1 MKLYQPLD
9 LNLRD
14 AVRLIDGGELQ
25 LPEFQRNFRW
35 GVKPRLELLDSIQKG
50 FPVGTL
56 LLMEMSPGIPSPF
69 GARTFEGAPESEPA
83 KARYLV
89 LDGQQRLSTCYWAL
103 RGDPRRVLAINLR
116 ELFSVT
122 EGDAGRP
129 INLADFLVTRN
140 RPDFLEKLLYGSH
153 LLPVTFLTDSQQ
165 LTEFLSSYRK
175 QLAQSPAT
183 AEFADFV
190 DTKLRSYI
198 EVFFTYEFPCVVL
211 PAGLDLEAVC
221 NIFTKINTTGQKL
234 SAFDLCVATLF
245 PQGENLRERLQKAH
259 DHPGVSTLDRDGTTI
274 LQTVALLA
282 RKEPQT
288 AALPKNI
295 SKDDVTKYWDRAVRG
310 VGEAAD
316 MLLGAGFW
324 DFYSVPY
331 DALIPP
337 LAASIAAIGDRPRS
351 QTERE
356 SLLRKTGRWVYQTAI
371 EQRYN
376 EGTDVKQA
384 RDFVTGST
392 WFATH
397 DDEVPEFARGPMV
410 WTPSATLGARTGAR
424 ARALT
429 AALNEHGPRDLMTQT
444 VLGYGSG
451 RQTPEIHHIF
461 PRAFLRDAQ
470 KRHGSESERALN
482 MTFLTKETNSFISD
496 RAPSVYL
503 TALMDRISTS
513 DSVDIAEARRRL
525 EAILITHF
533 IDGEALDAL
542 LSDDYEAF
550 LSARSNVFRRRLA
563 DRFGVYTI
571 LAPVEDEADVN
582 VDAEDDGSID
592 VTDP

>member
-1 MKLYQPLD
+1 
-9 LNLRD
+9 
-14 AVRLIDGGELQ
+14 
-25 LPEFQRNFRW
+25 
-35 GVKPRLELLDSIQKG
+35 
-50 FPVGTL
+50 
-56 LLMEMSPGIPSPF
+56 
-69 GARTFEGAPESEPA
+69 A
-83 KARYLV
+83 KAKHLV
-89 LDGQQRLSTCYWAL
+89 LDGQQRLSTCFWAL

-116 ELFSVT
+116 QLFAAT
-122 EGDAGRP
+122 GGQAGRP
-129 INLADFLVTRN
+129 IEFEDLLVTRN

-153 LLPVTFLTDSQQ
+153 LLPVTFLDDSQQ

-183 AEFADFV
+183 ADFADFV
-190 DTKLRSYI
+190 DTKLRSYL

-245 PQGENLRERLQKAH
+245 PQGENLRERLQKAY
-259 DHPGVSTLDRDGTTI
+259 DHPGVSTLDRDGTNI
-274 LQTVALLA
+274 LQTVALLSN
-282 RKEPQT
+282 KEPKK

-295 SKDDVTKYWDRAVRG
+295 SREDVTSHWDQAVHA
-310 VGEAAD
+310 VGQASE
-316 MLLGAGFW
+316 MLTAAGFW
-324 DFYSVPY
+324 DFASIPY

-337 LAASIAAIGDRPRS
+337 LAASIASKGDRPH
-351 QTERE
+351 TPIERE
-356 SLLRKTGRWVYQTAI
+356 ALLRKTGRWVYQTAV

-384 RDFVTGST
+384 RDFATGAA
-392 WFATH
+392 WFASAN
-397 DDEVPEFARGPMV
+397 DEVPEFARGPMV

-429 AALNEHGPRDLMTQT
+429 AALNDRGPRDLMTLAI
-444 VLGYGSG
+444 LGFGPG
-451 RQTPEIHHIF
+451 RQTPEIHHLF

-470 KRHGSESERALN
+470 KRNASEPERALN

-503 TALMDRISTS
+503 SALMERIAFA
-513 DSVDIAEARRRL
+513 DAIDLVEARRRL

-533 IDGEALDAL
+533 IDSFALDAL

-550 LSARSNVFRRRLA
+550 LEARANVFRRQLS
-563 DRFGVYTI
+563 DRFGVYTV
-571 LAPVEDEADVN
+571 LAPVEE
-582 VDAEDDGSID
+582 DAEIELGDDDGDIEAVDS
-592 VTDP
+592 